1 MCIQHLARIW
11 VQQGAAQLALE
22 SWRAPQGGP
31 PAVMSSGDAP
41 SSAPSAMWVV
51 KEAFSSTIAFFK
63 AERNFKMRWLHDDG
77 FVGYS
82 QMSSEKS
89 VKVVRH
95 RKYNKNRDY
104 FVNMHQDSGT
114 PKGTSLHRF
123 NYYPEPTRGRESSTG
138 FAAHRDL
145 TTLTLLFSNDSEG
158 FQICDPSGQWVD
170 VPFVPGTILLL
181 AGEFLHFYSN
191 KRFIPVMHKVV
202 VPSENHPGYRPRC
215 SLIYFEYADDDT
227 PMWPPGDDPASPDSP
242 APPSVKEL
250 LEKRLF
256 KARVEGAKYTSS

>member
-82 QMSSEKS
+82 QMSSENGGRHE
-89 VKVVRH
+89 VKLTR
-95 RKYNKNRDY
+95 R
-104 FVNMHQDSGT
+104 FVI
-114 PKGTSLHRF
+114 
-123 NYYPEPTRGRESSTG
+123 
-138 FAAHRDL
+138 AA
-145 TTLTLLFSNDSEG
+145 TLCHP
-158 FQICDPSGQWVD
+158 QICDPSGQWVD